1 MSSIRAG
8 YAGSISFFVGI
19 VRLILGFVF
28 ITAVTRILTPEE
40 YGTWTLIGGLLVYV
54 LILHFIETYWLTRE
68 TARNIESGRTAIVS
82 GGIFS
87 TIGIFAYLLIVLLIS
102 GNSDVDTN
110 VLLFSIILVPANF
123 FYSILTSINYGWKP
137 QSQSYGLLIIDI
149 IKIPTV
155 LLFIYFFD
163 YGVTGVILS
172 SFLGIL
178 ASIFLHLFY
187 VLFSKHNLS

>member
-8 YAGSISFFVGI
+8 YAGSISFFIGI

-28 ITAVTRILTPEE
+28 ITIVTRILTPEE

-68 TARNIESGRTAIVS
+68 TARNVKSGKTAIVS

-87 TIGIFAYLLIVLLIS
+87 TIGILAYLLIVILIS

-123 FYSILTSINYGWKP
+123 FNSILTK
-137 QSQSYGLLIIDI
+137 
-149 IKIPTV
+149 
-155 LLFIYFFD
+155 
-163 YGVTGVILS
+163 
-172 SFLGIL
+172 
-178 ASIFLHLFY
+178 
-187 VLFSKHNLS
+187 

>member
-8 YAGSISFFVGI
+8 YAGSISFFIGI

-28 ITAVTRILTPEE
+28 ITIVTRILTPEE

-68 TARNIESGRTAIVS
+68 TARNVKSGKTAIVS

-87 TIGIFAYLLIVLLIS
+87 TIGILAYLLIVILIS

-110 VLLFSIILVPANF
+110 VLLFSIILYFGRLRSVH
-123 FYSILTSINYGWKP
+123 INI
-137 QSQSYGLLIIDI
+137 Q
-149 IKIPTV
+149 
-155 LLFIYFFD
+155 
-163 YGVTGVILS
+163 
-172 SFLGIL
+172 
-178 ASIFLHLFY
+178 
-187 VLFSKHNLS
+187 N